1 MLDRMNSTKRDKQ
14 HSLSTH
20 GANPVMS
27 ISPRQHTD
35 NGKYNGSHKGTSHH
49 KNNNNVNGSVTH
61 NKKEKG
67 VVEKLL
73 NSYGFLECASSG
85 SRVFFHYSEYD
96 GDPNDL
102 NFGDCME
109 FSLTTDP
116 RNHKLL
122 AVKLVKL
129 PPGTVVIET
138 LSEEEYIGKVEM
150 EPRHPKN
157 GDHPDASTSG
167 RVSYDKN
174 GEFFFLPFTI
184 NDTQNEDQL
193 RKGDV
198 VSFHIAT
205 NKRSGVMR
213 ARKVKYVSDYKQPN
227 TVQGIVSSLKESFG
241 FIERADVVAE
251 IFFHYSEFNGD
262 VNELMIGDD
271 VDFQLVNRLGKE
283 IAVKVNKL
291 DPGTVVFEDIS
302 TTRFRGH
309 VLKAINTRLLNNSVD
324 GHLTGMIEYQGK
336 TDTHEVLF
344 GDRDTEDD
352 IQLQKGDVV
361 EFNVSTDRRDNLQRA
376 VNIKLISVV
385 LKDGQKRDV
394 GVVTALKEGFGFI
407 KCAEQELS
415 IFFHFSEILE
425 QSHILDIGQEVEFTI
440 ENDSISRRQ
449 HATRIR
455 FLPKGSV
462 SFESVSTEKYAGVVE
477 QEAST
482 RNMKSP
488 NKQKELEYGIIRC
501 IREGKEV
508 NVFFNL
514 RDCRPRE
521 VPRFC
526 DKVEF
531 ILVTKKAN
539 HQLFAR
545 DISILEKYEA
555 KYQLGFVCAL
565 KESYGFIEA
574 ETHDRE
580 VFFHYSE
587 LDVDPNDIELG
598 DGVKYVETKKGGKRS
613 AEGVTRVQ
621 VNPVDDDDVQPTIL
635 DGVILR
641 PMRTVDPEQ
650 EEYEGLLQLQSYQQP
665 DDGDEKVSRDDGNL
679 YTFGITDVLEKKEA
693 LQKGDKVNFQ
703 MRRDKITK
711 KERPTNISC
720 KRNVLRGKVE
730 SMKGQ
735 FGFIS
740 YDSDDGKSVFFHMSE
755 VQNNL
760 GKELKAGD
768 DVRFVIVQNHKNA
781 KRSAVRVQKM
791 TDERPEHLS
800 RRRSTRLSES
810 TIVNKVQIVRQPSG
824 PDGSKGFKMNR
835 SSKSYDDEEEEEDGG
850 SDQLK
855 EEEAEEG
862 TYEFQGREEEEEEET
877 EEATGDSDGD
887 VFTDN

>member
-1 MLDRMNSTKRDKQ
+1 MNSTKREKH
-14 HSLSTH
+14 HSLSPNGVNH
-20 GANPVMS
+20 VMS
-27 ISPRQHTD
+27 MSPRQHME
-35 NGKYNGSHKGTSHH
+35 NGKYNGSQKGTSSH
-49 KNNNNVNGSVTH
+49 KLTNLNGSVIH

-73 NSYGFLECASSG
+73 NSYGFIECASTG

-102 NFGDCME
+102 MFGDCLE

-122 AVKLVKL
+122 AVKLIKL
-129 PPGTVVIET
+129 PPGSVVIES
-138 LSEEEYIGKVEM
+138 LSEEVCIGKVEM

-184 NDTQNEDQL
+184 SDMQHDDQL
-193 RKGDV
+193 HKGDT

-205 NKRSGVMR
+205 NKRNGSMR
-213 ARKVKYVSDYKQPN
+213 ARKVKYIDYKQ
-227 TVQGIVSSLKESFG
+227 TESVQGIVSSLKESFG
-241 FIERADVVAE
+241 FVERADIVAE
-251 IFFHYSEFNGD
+251 IFFHYSEFSGV
-262 VNELMIGDD
+262 VNDLMIGDD
-271 VDFQLVNRLGKE
+271 VEFQLVNRLGKE

-291 DPGTVVFEDIS
+291 EPGTVVFEDIS
-302 TTRFRGH
+302 STRFRGH
-309 VLKAINTRLLNNSVD
+309 VIKAINTRMLNNSVD
-324 GHLTGMIEYQGK
+324 GHLTGIIEYQGK
-336 TDTHEVLF
+336 SDTHEVLF
-344 GDRDTEDD
+344 GDRDMEDD
-352 IQLQKGDVV
+352 IILLKGDVV

-376 VNIKLISVV
+376 VNIKLISVA

-394 GVVTALKEGFGFI
+394 GVVSSLKDGFGFI
-407 KCAEQELS
+407 KCAEQDLS

-462 SFESVSTEKYAGVVE
+462 SFESISTEKYVGVID
-477 QEAST
+477 QEAVV

-488 NKQKELEYGIIRC
+488 NKQKDQEYGIIRC
-501 IREGKEV
+501 FRDGKEID
-508 NVFFNL
+508 VFYSI

-539 HQLFAR
+539 HQLLAR
-545 DISILEKYEA
+545 DISIVEKYEV
-555 KYQLGFVCAL
+555 KYVLGFVCAL

-574 ETHDRE
+574 ETHERE

-587 LDVDPNDIELG
+587 LDGDPNDLELG
-598 DGVKYVETKKGGKRS
+598 DGVKYVETKKSGKRS
-613 AEGVTRVQ
+613 AEKVTKVLISSI
-621 VNPVDDDDVQPTIL
+621 DEEDIQPKIL
-635 DGVILR
+635 EGLILR

-650 EEYEGLLQLQSYQQP
+650 EEYEGLIQLVCCPQL
-665 DDGDEKVSRDDGNL
+665 DDGDEKVPQDENI
-679 YTFGITDVLEKKEA
+679 YKFGITDVLEKKEA

-703 MRRDKITK
+703 LRIDKATN

-730 SMKGQ
+730 SIKGQ

-740 YDSDDGKSVFFHMSE
+740 YDSEDGKSVFFHMTE
-755 VQNNL
+755 VQDNL
-760 GKELKAGD
+760 GKELKPGD

-810 TIVNKVQIVRQPSG
+810 FMVNRVLVIRQPSG
-824 PDGSKGFKMNR
+824 PDGSNGFKIKRDSTNYEEN
-835 SSKSYDDEEEEEDGG
+835 KEEENEEEEEG
-850 SDQLK
+850 
-855 EEEAEEG
+855 
-862 TYEFQGREEEEEEET
+862 EEEEEEE
-877 EEATGDSDGD
+877 ED
-887 VFTDN
+887 VFTDD

>member
-1 MLDRMNSTKRDKQ
+1 M
-14 HSLSTH
+14 STH

-27 ISPRQHTD
+27 LTPRHHMD
-35 NGKYNGSHKGTSHH
+35 NGKYNGSQKGTSTH
-49 KNNNNVNGSVTH
+49 KNNNVNGSVIH

-129 PPGTVVIET
+129 APGSVVIET
-138 LSEEEYIGKVEM
+138 LSEEVYVGKVEM

-213 ARKVKYVSDYKQPN
+213 ARRVKYMSDYKQPN

-251 IFFHYSEFNGD
+251 IFFHYSEFSGD

-291 DPGTVVFEDIS
+291 EPGTVVFEDIS

-394 GVVTALKEGFGFI
+394 GVVSALKEGFGFI
-407 KCAEQELS
+407 KCAEHDLS

-462 SFESVSTEKYAGVVE
+462 SFESVSTEKYAGVIE

-501 IREGKEV
+501 IKDGKEV
-508 NVFFNL
+508 NVNFSL
-514 RDCRPRE
+514 RDCRPRD

-545 DISILEKYEA
+545 DITILEKYEA

-598 DGVKYVETKKGGKRS
+598 DGVKYVETRKGGKRS
-613 AEGVTRVQ
+613 AENVTRVM
-621 VNPVDDDDVQPTIL
+621 VSPVDDEDIEPTIL
-635 DGVILR
+635 DGVIVR

-650 EEYEGLLQLQSYQQP
+650 EEYEGLVQLVLP
-665 DDGDEKVSRDDGNL
+665 DDGDEKDDEENL
-679 YTFGITDVLEKKEA
+679 FTFGITDVLEKKEA
-693 LQKGDKVNFQ
+693 LQRGDKVNFQ
-703 MRRDKITK
+703 MRMDKITK
-711 KERPTNISC
+711 QERPTNISC

-740 YDSDDGKSVFFHMSE
+740 YDSEDGKSVFFHMSE
-755 VQNNL
+755 VQNNV

-768 DVRFVIVQNHKNA
+768 DVQFVIVQNHKNA

-791 TDERPEHLS
+791 ADCYRDERPEHLS

-810 TIVNKVQIVRQPSG
+810 TMVKQKVQIVRQPSG
-824 PDGSKGFKMNR
+824 PDGSKGFAINR
-835 SSKSYDDEEEEEDGG
+835 SSKSYEDEEEQVEGDGGVEFEGKDDEGIQEEGLAEEEKEEEED
-850 SDQLK
+850 D
-855 EEEAEEG
+855 
-862 TYEFQGREEEEEEET
+862 
-877 EEATGDSDGD
+877 D
-887 VFTDN
+887 VFADK

>member
-1 MLDRMNSTKRDKQ
+1 MNSTKREKH
-14 HSLSTH
+14 HSLSPN
-20 GANPVMS
+20 GVNPVMS
-27 ISPRQHTD
+27 LSPRQHTD
-35 NGKYNGSHKGTSHH
+35 NGKYNGSHKGTSTH
-49 KNNNNVNGSVTH
+49 KNNVNGSVIH

-73 NSYGFLECASSG
+73 NSYGFIECASSG

-102 NFGDCME
+102 MFGDCME

-122 AVKLVKL
+122 AVKLIKL
-129 PPGTVVIET
+129 PPGTVVVET
-138 LSEEEYIGKVEM
+138 LSEEVYIGKVEM

-193 RKGDV
+193 QKGDA

-205 NKRSGVMR
+205 SKRSGAMR
-213 ARKVKYVSDYKQPN
+213 ARKVKYVSDYKQPD

-271 VDFQLVNRLGKE
+271 VEFQLVNRLGKE

-291 DPGTVVFEDIS
+291 DAGTVVFEDIS

-309 VLKAINTRLLNNSVD
+309 VLKSINTRLLNNSVD
-324 GHLTGMIEYQGK
+324 GHLTGMIEYQGA

-376 VNIKLISVV
+376 VNIKLISVA

-394 GVVTALKEGFGFI
+394 GVVSALKEGFGFI
-407 KCAEQELS
+407 KCAEHDLS

-477 QEAST
+477 QEASN

-488 NKQKELEYGIIRC
+488 NKQKELEYGIIRI
-501 IREGKEV
+501 IRDGKEV
-508 NVFFNL
+508 NVNFSL

-531 ILVTKKAN
+531 TLVTRKAN

-545 DISILEKYEA
+545 DISIMEKYEV

-587 LDVDPNDIELG
+587 LDVDPNDLEVG
-598 DGVKYVETKKGGKRS
+598 DSVKYVETKKGGKRS
-613 AEGVTRVQ
+613 AENVTKVL
-621 VNPVDDDDVQPTIL
+621 VSSIDDEDVQPTIL

-650 EEYEGLLQLQSYQQP
+650 EEYEGLLQLVCSPQP
-665 DDGDEKVSRDDGNL
+665 DDGDEKVRHGDENI

-703 MRRDKITK
+703 LRTDKITE

-720 KRNVLRGKVE
+720 KRSLVRGKVE
-730 SMKGQ
+730 SIKGQ

-740 YDSDDGKSVFFHMSE
+740 YDGGDGKSVFFHMSE
-755 VQNNL
+755 VQNNQ
-760 GKELKAGD
+760 GKDLKSGD

-810 TIVNKVQIVRQPSG
+810 TMNVNKVLIVRQPSG
-824 PDGSKGFKMNR
+824 PDGSKGFNVNR
-835 SSKSYDDEEEEEDGG
+835 SSKSDDDEEVAGFEGTEGEGGEEATAGG
-850 SDQLK
+850 GGEVK
-855 EEEAEEG
+855 EEEEG
-862 TYEFQGREEEEEEET
+862 GGSSNNEDEVFTATT
-877 EEATGDSDGD
+877 EE
-887 VFTDN
+887 